1 MAQQYKIDVVKELKE
16 TLGEKK
22 NFILT
27 KYSGIK
33 VAELTAL
40 RSQIR
45 EQGATYKVVKNNLFK
60 LALDETGYASIE
72 EHLKGPI
79 GVAFAGDQIGDVAQ
93 VLKKFKKDQNLFEF
107 FLGVIDGTVYD
118 DAALAKIADLPS
130 REVLLSQI
138 LSLVN
143 GPATGIAVG
152 TKEVMNSL
160 ARAINA
166 AAEKNNNAE

>member
-1 MAQQYKIDVVKELKE
+1 MVKQNKVDFVNEIKN
-16 TLGEKK
+16 TLDENR

-33 VAELTAL
+33 VSELTSL
-40 RSQIR
+40 RAQIR
-45 EQGATYKVVKNNLFK
+45 EKGASFKVVKNNLFK
-60 LALDETGYASIE
+60 RALDDKGYTSIE

-93 VLKKFKKDQNLFEF
+93 VLKKFKKDQKLFDF
-107 FLGVIDGTVYD
+107 FLGVIDGAVYD
-118 DAALAKIADLPS
+118 STSITKIADLPS
-130 REVLLSQI
+130 KEVLISQI
-138 LSLVN
+138 MSLIN

-152 TKEVMNSL
+152 SKEIMSSL

-166 AAEKNNNAE
+166 TAEKNNA

>member
-1 MAQQYKIDVVKELKE
+1 MVKQYKVDFVNEIKDALEE
-16 TLGEKK
+16 NK

-33 VAELTAL
+33 VSELTAL

-45 EQGATYKVVKNNLFK
+45 EKGATYKVVKNNLFK
-60 LALDETGYASIE
+60 RALDDKGYSSIE

-93 VLKKFKKDQNLFEF
+93 VLKAFKKEQKLFEY
-107 FLGVIDGTVYD
+107 FLGIIEGTVYD
-118 DAALAKIADLPS
+118 SAALAKIADLPS
-130 REVLLSQI
+130 KEVLLSQI
-138 LSLVN
+138 MSLIN

-152 TKEVMNSL
+152 SKEIMNSL

-166 AAEKNNNAE
+166 VAEKNNA